1 MTKSEDVAWE
11 EHHRGPSL
19 GEPEPFVAEM
29 IALMPRGIALDV
41 AAGRGRNTLALA
53 RAGFK
58 AVAID
63 SSPTAIRMLAAAARA
78 ESLPVLPVVAD
89 VAAFPIGE
97 QSVDVVIN
105 VNFLDRA
112 LIPRLKDALRIGG
125 VLLFDTFLIDQAA
138 IGPPRNPDYLL
149 DHYELRDLL
158 GDMELVRYR
167 EGITVY
173 PEGARAW
180 RASAL
185 ALRRN

>member
-11 EHHRGPSL
+11 EHHRGRAV

-29 IALMPRGIALDV
+29 IAFMPRGVALDV

-53 RAGFK
+53 RAGLK
-58 AVAID
+58 VVAID
-63 SSPTAIRMLAAAARA
+63 SSPTAIRMLAGAARA
-78 ESLPVLPVVAD
+78 AGLPVLAVVAD
-89 VAAFPIGE
+89 VAGFPIRQ

-105 VNFLDRA
+105 VNFLDRT
-112 LIPRLKDALRIGG
+112 LIPRLRDALKIGG
-125 VLLFDTFLIDQAA
+125 VLLLDTFLVDQAA
-138 IGPPRNPDYLL
+138 IGPPRNSAYLL
-149 DHYELRDLL
+149 GHYELRDLL

-185 ALRRN
+185 AVRRN